1 MRVEMEITGATELT
15 AVLEGVGDR
24 LEQPLTP
31 LLNLVADAWQTDFQ
45 KNFTERQ
52 GTVDGGA
59 WPELSPMT
67 QRLRK
72 WKGFT
77 PDRPI
82 LQRRNDLFHSIEKRE
97 ETEDSVS
104 VGTNLPYAAILQD
117 GGVETYPTDVPG
129 SREIPA
135 RPFIQLHA
143 ELIED
148 VDTVVAEFFFRP
160 DGSQGATG
168 A

>member
-1 MRVEMEITGATELT
+1 MRVEMEITGATDLT
-15 AVLEGVGDR
+15 AVLEGVGER
-24 LEQPLTP
+24 LDQPLTP
-31 LLNLVADAWQTDFQ
+31 LLNLVADVWQTDFQ
-45 KNFTERQ
+45 RNFTERQ

-59 WPELSPMT
+59 WAELAPMT
-67 QRLRK
+67 KSLRK

-82 LQRRNDLFHSIEKRE
+82 LQRTNDLFHSIGKQE

-104 VGTNLPYAAILQD
+104 VGTKLRYAAILQD

-135 RPFIQLHA
+135 RPFIELHA

-148 VDTVVAEFFFRP
+148 VDTMVADFFFP
-160 DGSQGATG
+160 SDSSQGAPG